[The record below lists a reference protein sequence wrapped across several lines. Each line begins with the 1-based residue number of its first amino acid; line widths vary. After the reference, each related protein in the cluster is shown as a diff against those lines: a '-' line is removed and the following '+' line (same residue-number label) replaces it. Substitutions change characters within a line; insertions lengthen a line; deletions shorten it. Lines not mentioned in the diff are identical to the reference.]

1 MEVSNSFSVLFFP
14 RTSNLDKLGRATIFF
29 RITVDG
35 KRAEVSVKRKT
46 YPEDWCPILNKVKAK
61 GSNLKIVA
69 LNRYLDEIKA
79 RIYRIQ
85 SKFVTDGRPYTASMI
100 KSKFLNRDKPV
111 KALLEI
117 YDEHNKQIEQLVG
130 LDYSNGGYLR
140 HVRTRK
146 HLDHFIQKEYK
157 QKDILVREIDLFFI
171 NRFHHYLKTQKIGNL
186 NTTTKYVTNFK
197 KIMRIAFANNWVSKD
212 PFYHW
217 QATWEKVERDVLTE
231 VELRKMMEKKL
242 PIGRLEQVRDIFIF
256 CCFTGLAYVDVQ
268 KLSNNHI
275 VFGMD
280 GERWIKINR
289 SKTDSRS
296 SIPLLPTAEQ
306 ILTKYA
312 TQSEDTNN
320 GLLLPVISNQKTNA
334 FLKEIALLCNIN
346 KNLTF
351 HLARHTF
358 ATTVTLANGIPIE
371 SVSKMLGHQSLRTT
385 QIYAKVIDL
394 KLKKDM
400 DSIKYKFSYPKSFE
414 G

>member
-1 MEVSNSFSVLFFP
+1 MQVSNSFSILFFP
-14 RTSNLDKLGRATIFF
+14 RTSNLDKLGRATIFL
-29 RITVDG
+29 RITVN
-35 KRAEVSVKRKT
+35 RQRSEVSVKRKT
-46 YPEDWCPILNKVKAK
+46 YLEDWCPISNKVKVK
-61 GSNLKIVA
+61 GSNPENVE
-69 LNRYLDEIKA
+69 LNRYLDEIKN
-79 RIYRIQ
+79 RVYRIQ
-85 SKFVTDGRPYTASMI
+85 SKLVARGKPYTASII
-100 KSKFLNRDKPV
+100 KNKFLNRDKPA
-111 KALLEI
+111 KTLLEI

-130 LDYSNGGYLR
+130 LDYSYGGYLR

-146 HLDHFIQKEYK
+146 HLYDFIQREHQ
-157 QKDILVREIDLFFI
+157 QKDIPVREINLFFI
-171 NRFHHYLKTQKIGNL
+171 NSFHNYLKTKKVGNL

-197 KIMRIAFANNWVSKD
+197 KIMRIALANNWVSKN

-217 QATWEKVERDVLTE
+217 KATWQKVERDVLTE
-231 VELRKMMEKKL
+231 VELREMMGKKF
-242 PIGRLEQVRDIFIF
+242 PIRRLEKVRDIFIF

-275 VFGMD
+275 VYGKE

-296 SIPLLPTAEQ
+296 SIPLLPAAEQ

-312 TQSEDTNN
+312 AESKNSKNE
-320 GLLLPVISNQKTNA
+320 LLLPVISNQKTNA
-334 FLKEIALLCNIN
+334 FLKEIAILCHID

-371 SVSKMLGHQSLRTT
+371 SVSKMLGHQSLKTT

-400 DSIKYKFSYPKSFE
+400 DTIKHKFS
-414 G
+414 